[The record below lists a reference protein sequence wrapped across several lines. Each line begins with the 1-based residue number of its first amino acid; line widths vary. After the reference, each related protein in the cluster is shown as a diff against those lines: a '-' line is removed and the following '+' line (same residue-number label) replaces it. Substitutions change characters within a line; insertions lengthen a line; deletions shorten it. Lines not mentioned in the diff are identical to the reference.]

1 MLKEYSERCLQHEA
15 IIKKQ
20 KFNEIKFIYAVHK
33 YDSMLEY
40 NTSDY
45 FKTEEEARKVFN
57 DTFSKLEQEIQDNN
71 LEVYNQTEN
80 EIYFEGLESS
90 ELLKIEAIIIP

>member
-1 MLKEYSERCLQHEA
+1 MLTMLKEYSERCLQHEA

-33 YDSMLEY
+33 YDSMLEC
-40 NTSDY
+40 
-45 FKTEEEARKVFN
+45 
-57 DTFSKLEQEIQDNN
+57 
-71 LEVYNQTEN
+71 
-80 EIYFEGLESS
+80 LESS